1 MVEPGDFA
9 TGFTGSRRNSQATL
23 DDPDYGPIFKRSLA
37 LIEKEEN
44 GGLQPEVLARRIV
57 KLVEMKKP
65 PLRNVVAN
73 LEQWLSTVIK
83 HVVSGNQMVS
93 ILKDYYKC

>member
-1 MVEPGDFA
+1 
-9 TGFTGSRRNSQATL
+9 
-23 DDPDYGPIFKRSLA
+23 
-37 LIEKEEN
+37 
-44 GGLQPEVLARRIV
+44 V
-57 KLVEMKKP
+57 KLVEMRKP